1 MENNNDNLNQENLQA
16 LQRTLQIIANMGNN
30 NDLIRVHTTNAQS
43 EMENN
48 NDNLNQENLQAL
60 QRTLQIVANMGNNN
74 DLLNAQSEE
83 KPIEKATLEF
93 KNEKTQKL
101 YDEFNDMIT
110 SLGYDKENV
119 SFLKTEV
126 FNVLYEK
133 MAEAKR
139 DGYVHTAKFLNK
151 LRKEVKKI
159 LKNAYNTLAKQ
170 RVLIKKYKYRM
181 AENLYN
187 ETLDI
192 PTTTTIL
199 RQLNEGTNSTTALV
213 EDYNKDIN
221 DIINSI
227 TNYCGKKFF
236 EEELKARQ
244 EDDEKEEE
252 EKKQDE
258 DDENDDVDEDEQY
271 KLEEKEYE
279 IEDPQDSDEKSYYR
293 DSEEEEPKEKNI
305 YEKRRDK
312 RKIKRIKKH
321 IKTKH
326 KK

>member
-1 MENNNDNLNQENLQA
+1 MENNNNFNLNNNHAQAPQHRVQIMANMGNNNDFLNQENLQA
-16 LQRTLQIIANMGNN
+16 LQRTLQIISN
-30 NDLIRVHTTNAQS
+30 I
-43 EMENN
+43 
-48 NDNLNQENLQAL
+48 
-60 QRTLQIVANMGNNN
+60 GNNN

-83 KPIEKATLEF
+83 QPEKATLEF

-110 SLGYDKENV
+110 SLGNDKENV

-236 EEELKARQ
+236 EEELEARQ

-279 IEDPQDSDEKSYYR
+279 IEDPEDSDEKSYYR
-293 DSEEEEPKEKNI
+293 DSEEEPKEKKI
-305 YEKRRDK
+305 YKNRRRK
-312 RKIKRIKKH
+312 RKMKRIRKH